1 GRPGGPTRRAPGI
14 GFARGSSSVRQFNAT
29 FLESYGQPPSSLRP
43 VLRRRA
49 PAGAGTGPDGAW
61 LTLKLAPR
69 EPFDGRALLDFLEA
83 RAVPGV
89 ERVTGSTYART
100 IRAPGGPGLIE
111 LTLPKTAAP
120 DACPGPGHV
129 LLRTRLPGLR
139 GVGPVV
145 SRCRQLLPRPAAAGV
160 WAAAVA
166 GDALPA
172 PPVAARPGLRVPGT
186 YDGFEL
192 AVRAVLGQQV
202 SVPAARTLAG
212 RLANRFGTRLET
224 AEGSPSV

>member
-1 GRPGGPTRRAPGI
+1 AETRMPVTDIAFAS
-14 GFARGSSSVRQFNAT
+14 GFSSVRQFNAT

-49 PAGAGTGPDGAW
+49 PAGPGTGPDGAW
-61 LTLKLAPR
+61 LTLKLARR

-83 RAVPGV
+83 RAVPGG
-89 ERVTGSTYART
+89 ERGTGSTYART

-111 LTLPKTAAP
+111 LTLPQAAP
-120 DACPGPGHV
+120 PPARPPPRARPPGRGGGGPGV
-129 LLRTRLPGLR
+129 PGGRKLLAL
-139 GVGPVV
+139 
-145 SRCRQLLPRPAAAGV
+145 AADAG
-160 WAAAVA
+160 AGGGARA
-166 GDALPA
+166 GDALP
-172 PPVAARPGLRVPGT
+172 PPLAAARPGLRVPGT

-212 RLANRFGTRLET
+212 RL
-224 AEGSPSV
+224 